1 MDDRAGLCYL
11 RPMPRIRLT
20 IAYDGTDFAGW
31 QLQGRG
37 ERTVQ
42 GEVERAIAKIV
53 AEHNGG
59 QRIPL
64 IAAGRTDSGVHALG
78 QVAHFDA
85 PDALANIP
93 WPIALNGRMRPDVRI
108 VEASLAHPRFHSQY
122 DALSKI
128 YAYTIWTDRSHVNPL
143 RRRFVW
149 GMQQRLNLD
158 AMDEAAALFLGTNDY
173 NSFKNAGTPVGP
185 RGTVRTVSRFWRE
198 PGQTAPEIT
207 WRIQADGFL
216 KQMVRNIMGCLVF
229 VGVGKVTPQDVR
241 SIIEQRDR
249 NHLLPTAP
257 PWGLCMERV
266 FYPEATDCGDQMAAT
281 DHDGH
286 QLAGGAEHQP
296 DQHQPDQCRPGG
308 DNAPE

>member
-1 MDDRAGLCYL
+1 
-11 RPMPRIRLT
+11 MPRIRLT

-42 GEVERAIAKIV
+42 GEVEKAIAKIV

-64 IAAGRTDSGVHALG
+64 VAAGRTDSGVHALG

-85 PDALANIP
+85 PEALADIP
-93 WPIALNGRMRPDVRI
+93 WAIALNGRMREDVRI
-108 VEASLAHPRFHSQY
+108 VAACRVHPRFHSQY
-122 DALSKI
+122 DATSKI
-128 YAYTIWTDRSHVNPL
+128 YAYTIWTDRTHVNPL

-149 GMQQRLNLD
+149 GMQQGINLG
-158 AMDEAAALFLGTNDY
+158 AMDEAAELFVGTNDY

-229 VGVGKVTPQDVR
+229 VGVGKVTTQDVR
-241 SIIEQRDR
+241 SIMEQRDR

-266 FYPEATDCGDQMAAT
+266 FFGDEDASGAPT
-281 DHDGH
+281 GPDHDEH
-286 QLAGGAEHQP
+286 HLAGDPPHRP
-296 DQHQPDQCRPGG
+296 DGNDR
-308 DNAPE
+308 DD